1 MIGPPRRI
9 AVVLFNLGGPDGPAA
24 VRPFLENLFNDPA
37 IIGARPWVR
46 RPLAA
51 GIARLRARSA
61 RANYAVMGGRS
72 PILANTLAQA
82 AALRAA
88 LAALAPAAE
97 IEVFI
102 AMRHWSPTTQE
113 AALAVAS
120 FAPDQIVLAP
130 LYPQFSTTTT
140 ASSLRAW
147 RAAYRGA
154 GVSSAIC
161 CWYDNPGLVQAHAE
175 AISQVWKAAGEP
187 PVRLLFSAHGLPRR
201 VAQSGDPYQW
211 QVESTCAAIVE
222 RLGAGWDWRVCY
234 QSRVGPAKWLEPST
248 VEAIRDAGRAKMG
261 VLIDPVSFVCEHVET
276 LVELDRDYAAIA
288 GAAGA
293 TPFLRAPAMGVRAP
307 FVEGL
312 AKAIERALGHSGL
325 APDGLPCPAE
335 ETRCALR
342 DLELCF

>member
-1 MIGPPRRI
+1 
-9 AVVLFNLGGPDGPAA
+9 
-24 VRPFLENLFNDPA
+24 
-37 IIGARPWVR
+37 
-46 RPLAA
+46 
-51 GIARLRARSA
+51 
-61 RANYAVMGGRS
+61 
-72 PILANTLAQA
+72 
-82 AALRAA
+82 
-88 LAALAPAAE
+88 
-97 IEVFI
+97 
-102 AMRHWSPTTQE
+102 MRHWSPTTEE
-113 AALAVAS
+113 AALAVAK
-120 FAPDQIVLAP
+120 FAPDRIVLAP

-147 RAAYRGA
+147 HAAYRGP
-154 GVSSAIC
+154 GVSSTIC
-161 CWYDNPGLVQAHAE
+161 CWYDNPGLAQAHAE
-175 AISQVWKAAGEP
+175 AITHVWNAAGQP

-248 VEAIRDAGRAKMG
+248 IDAIRESGRAKKG

-276 LVELDRDYAAIA
+276 LVELDRDYAAVARAA
-288 GAAGA
+288 GAA
-293 TPFLRAPAMGVRAP
+293 PFLRAPAMGVRAS

-312 AKAIERALGHSGL
+312 ASAVERALGRSGL

-335 ETRCALR
+335 KTRCALR